1 MTWKMFLPIG
11 IIVAILVAIV
21 LYFQVSLTT
30 PFFDTD
36 DARDSSNTDQA
47 IDSILNAMNNEQTA
61 LEEGDEDSD
70 VSLISTDSQEIS
82 DFGKSYDE
90 SEF

>member
-30 PFFDTD
+30 PFFDTG

-47 IDSILNAMNNEQTA
+47 VDSILNAMNNEQTA